1 MIAESPP
8 ASALRENVLRGLA
21 WKMLSIVV
29 GQCARTVVTIVLAR
43 ILAPHDYGVAAMV
56 LVFSSLV
63 AVFSDLA
70 LGTALVQRP
79 ELSEEDC
86 STVFWT
92 SLGAGLA
99 FTLAGIAL
107 AGPIAD
113 FYGQPEVR
121 WLFMAM
127 SVSFVVTSAAT
138 VQSTLLIRAMQFR
151 SLELRTMLSVVIGA
165 AVGLWAAVEGYGPWA
180 IILQQ
185 VGGAAASTVLLWAVT
200 PWRPRL
206 VFSPAA
212 LRGLAGYSGNVFGT
226 RLLFYV
232 NRNVDNLI
240 VGRFLGAAALG
251 AYSIAYT
258 IMLVPYNQ
266 VASPVQEVLFPAM
279 SRMQDDLPRMAAS
292 WLRSNRLIA
301 SISLPSL
308 VGVAVVAPDLVDVVL
323 GSKWRIAT
331 PVIQVLIWVGLLQSV
346 QRLNSTVLQAC
357 DRTRDM
363 LRYSIIVS
371 AGSLAAFVVGLHWGV
386 VGVAAGYAVS
396 STIIEP
402 YYTWL
407 TTRALGI
414 SLLDLGRALRGVVEA
429 CIVMGAAVL
438 AVRAGLADAGVAVPA
453 RLGLEIL
460 AGVAVFVPVCRRREP
475 LIEVEIRDVIAR
487 RRGRA
492 GTAAAPQHSPNG

>member
-1 MIAESPP
+1 MIAESPSP
-8 ASALRENVLRGLA
+8 SALRENVLRGLA
-21 WKMLSIVV
+21 WKMLSILV

-79 ELSEEDC
+79 DLSEDDC

-92 SLGAGLA
+92 SLGAGMA

-121 WLFMAM
+121 WLFLAM

-138 VQSTLLIRAMQFR
+138 VQSTLLIRAMRFR
-151 SLELRTMLSVVIGA
+151 SLELRTMLSVLIGA

-185 VGGAAASTVLLWAVT
+185 VGGAVASTVLLWAVT
-200 PWRPRL
+200 PWRPRF

-323 GSKWRIAT
+323 GSRWRIAT
-331 PVIQVLIWVGLLQSV
+331 PVIQVLVWVGLLQSV

-371 AGSLAAFVVGLHWGV
+371 AGSLAAFVIGLHWGV

-396 STIIEP
+396 STVIEP

-407 TTRALGI
+407 TTRALGVR
-414 SLLDLGRALRGVVEA
+414 LLDFGRALRGVVEA
-429 CIVMGAAVL
+429 CIVMGAAVVAL
-438 AVRAGLADAGVAVPA
+438 RTGLVDAGVATPA
-453 RLGLEIL
+453 RLALEIL
-460 AGVAVFVPVCRRREP
+460 VGVVVFVPVCRWREP
-475 LIEVEIRDVIAR
+475 LVELEIRDVIAR

-492 GTAAAPQHSPNG
+492 AAATA

>member
-1 MIAESPP
+1 MITESTPT
-8 ASALRENVLRGLA
+8 SAIRDNVVRGLA
-21 WKMLSIVV
+21 WKLLSLIV
-29 GQCARTVVTIVLAR
+29 GQGARTVVTIVLAR
-43 ILAPHDYGVAAMV
+43 LLAPHDYGVAAMV

-70 LGTALVQRP
+70 LGAALVQRP
-79 ELSEEDC
+79 NLTEDDC

-92 SLGAGLA
+92 SLAAGVA
-99 FTLAGIAL
+99 FTLAGFAL

-138 VQSTLLIRAMQFR
+138 VQSTLLVRTMQFR

-165 AVGLWAAVEGYGPWA
+165 AVGLWAAVEGYGAWA

-185 VGGAAASTVLLWAVT
+185 VAGSIASTALLWAVT
-200 PWRPRL
+200 PWRPKWRYS
-206 VFSPAA
+206 VAA
-212 LRGLAGYSGNVFGT
+212 LRSLAGFSGNVFGT

-232 NRNVDNLI
+232 NRNVDNLL
-240 VGRFLGAAALG
+240 VGRFLGAASLG

-279 SRMQDDLPRMAAS
+279 SRMQDDLPRMAAG

-301 SISLPSL
+301 CISLPAL
-308 VGVAVVAPDLVDVVL
+308 VGVAVIAPDLVDVVL
-323 GSKWRIAT
+323 GAKWRVAT
-331 PVIQVLIWVGLLQSV
+331 PVIQILIWVGLLQSI

-357 DRTRDM
+357 NRTRDM
-363 LRYSIIVS
+363 LRYSVIVS
-371 AGSLAAFVVGLHWGV
+371 CGSLAAFVIGLHWGV
-386 VGVAAGYAVS
+386 VGVATGYALS
-396 STIIEP
+396 STVIEP

-407 TTRALGI
+407 TTRALRI
-414 SLLDLGRALRGVVEA
+414 SLLDLGRALHGVVEA
-429 CIVMGAAVL
+429 CLVMGAAVL
-438 AVRAGLADAGVAVPA
+438 AVRVGLTDAGVATPL
-453 RLGLEIL
+453 RLALEIG
-460 AGVAVFVPVCRRREP
+460 AGIVTFVPICRWREP
-475 LIEVEIRDVIAR
+475 LVEMEIRDVIAR
-487 RRGRA
+487 RRRPDA
-492 GTAAAPQHSPNG
+492 VAATLSR

>member
-1 MIAESPP
+1 MITEAAPP
-8 ASALRENVLRGLA
+8 AALRENVIRGLA
-21 WKMLSIVV
+21 WKMTSLLV

-70 LGTALVQRP
+70 LGAALVQRP
-79 ELSEEDC
+79 ELTEDDC

-92 SLGAGLA
+92 ALGAGA
-99 FTLAGIAL
+99 VFTLAGFAL

-113 FYGQPEVR
+113 FYGQPEVK

-127 SVSFVVTSAAT
+127 SVSFVITSAAT
-138 VQSTLLIRAMQFR
+138 VQSTLLVRTMQFR
-151 SLELRTMLSVVIGA
+151 SLEVRTMVSVVIGA
-165 AVGLWAAVEGYGPWA
+165 AVGLWAALQGYGAWA

-185 VGGAAASTVLLWAVT
+185 VAGAFASTALLWAVT
-200 PWRPRL
+200 PWRPRFRYS
-206 VFSPAA
+206 VPA
-212 LRGLAGYSGNVFGT
+212 LRSLAAFSANVFGT

-232 NRNVDNLI
+232 NRNVDNLL
-240 VGRFLGAAALG
+240 VGRFLGAASLG

-279 SRMQDDLPRMAAS
+279 SRMQDDLPRMAAG

-323 GSKWRIAT
+323 GSKWSIAT

-363 LRYSIIVS
+363 LRYSVIVS
-371 AGSLAAFVVGLHWGV
+371 VGSLAAFVIGLHWGV
-386 VGVAAGYAVS
+386 VGVAAAYALS
-396 STIIEP
+396 STVIEP

-414 SLLDLGRALRGVVEA
+414 SILDFGRALAGVVEA
-429 CIVMGAAVL
+429 CVVMGAAVL
-438 AVRAGLADAGVAVPA
+438 AARLALTHAGVATPA

-460 AGVAVFVPVCRRREP
+460 VGIAVYLPVCRWREP
-475 LIEVEIRDVIAR
+475 LVEFEIRDVIAHR
-487 RRGRA
+487 KASR
-492 GTAAAPQHSPNG
+492 AAAAALPG